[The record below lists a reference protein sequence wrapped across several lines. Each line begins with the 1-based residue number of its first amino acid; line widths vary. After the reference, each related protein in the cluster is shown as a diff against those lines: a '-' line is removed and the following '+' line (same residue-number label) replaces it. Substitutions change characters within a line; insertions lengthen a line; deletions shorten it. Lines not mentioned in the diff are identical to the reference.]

1 MDHDCIVIGGGLV
14 GSAVAYGLS
23 PSMVVTA
30 PSGHPGVI
38 LAWSGSREKAGITH
52 LMHNGA

>member
-23 PSMVVTA
+23 RQHQKVA
-30 PSGHPGVI
+30 I
-38 LAWSGSREKAGITH
+38 LDGGDRSFRASRGNFG
-52 LMHNGA
+52 LV